1 METKM
6 EDLLYRFQFFFG
18 KSALPVA
25 HWAVHPMP
33 EEYTLSVHPELSVTR
48 VEHNGFEVILLGF
61 ILDPDRPADAD
72 EDILKRLCASSASIE
87 SWIEATESM
96 GGRWLVFLYRDGA
109 GLVFNDAAGLRTA
122 YYHVDADGN
131 PWLGTQPGLFQL
143 QFGFEFSEEAKHYMA
158 SPRFQEKVE
167 TWWPGDSS
175 PFAEVKHLQPNHLFD
190 LKTRQVRRFWPVK
203 PLKKHSLDEGVRIA
217 ADTLKGMIDAAYRRF
232 PLAMAFSSGLDSRMI
247 FSACKDFSEDV
258 YVFSMMYRHLT
269 PDSDDIRVPREVTQA
284 VNLQHHLIDARLDM
298 SPEFADL
305 YRRNTTG
312 IKDDW
317 GKLVEG
323 RYRNVPQGRIILKG
337 TISEII
343 RCRYWPLGIYP
354 YRVTLRDL
362 VRLSLLDDDPLV
374 VKSFKTWM
382 QDALP
387 TETLG
392 YKLLDVFS
400 WENEIGNWLA
410 LGHVVNDLS
419 HQDFAPISNRRFIN
433 AMLGVSTKYRSYPD
447 HIMERRIT
455 ATLWPELDQF
465 PYTPSRKKPK
475 KRFLDGPILNTLRWV
490 RYLLFEEKHGR
501 LEE

>member
-1 METKM
+1 MDTNLQN
-6 EDLLYRFQFFFG
+6 LLYRFQFFFG
-18 KSALPVA
+18 KSTLPLDNWV
-25 HWAVHPMP
+25 VTPMP
-33 EEYTLSVHPELSVTR
+33 DGFSLNTHPELSVTR
-48 VEHNGFEVILLGF
+48 VEANGFSATLLGF
-61 ILDPDRPADAD
+61 ILDPDRPADSD
-72 EDILKRLCASSASIE
+72 GEILKRLCASTSSIE
-87 SWIEATESM
+87 GFIEATEPL
-96 GGRWLVFLYRDGA
+96 GGRWLIFLYHGDSGI
-109 GLVFNDAAGLRTA
+109 VFNDAAGLRTA

-143 QFGFEFSEEAKHYMA
+143 KFGFEFSEEAKGYMA

-190 LKTRQVRRFWPVK
+190 LKTIQVRRFWPVK

-217 ADTLKGMIDAAYRRF
+217 AGTLKGMIAAAYRRF
-232 PLAMAFSSGLDSRMI
+232 PLAMSFSSGLDSRMI
-247 FSACKDFSEDV
+247 FSACREFSEDV
-258 YVFSMMYRHLT
+258 FVFSMMYRHLT
-269 PDSDDIRVPREVTQA
+269 PESDDIRVPREVTQA
-284 VNLQHHLIDARLDM
+284 VELQYHLIDARVDM
-298 SPEFADL
+298 TPEFAEL
-305 YRRNTTG
+305 YQRNTTG

-323 RYRNVPQGRIILKG
+323 RYRNVPQGRVILKG

-343 RCRYWPLGIYP
+343 RCRYWPLGVYP

-362 VRLSLLDDDPLV
+362 VKLSLLGDDPLV
-374 VKSFKTWM
+374 VKSFKAWM

-387 TETLG
+387 TEKLG
-392 YKLLDVFS
+392 YKLLDIFS
-400 WENEIGNWLA
+400 WENEVGNWLA
-410 LGHVVNDLS
+410 VGHVVNDLS
-419 HQDFAPISNRRFIN
+419 HQDFAPISNRRFIT
-433 AMLGVSTKYRSYPD
+433 AMLGVDVKYRSYPD

-475 KRFLDGPILNTLRWV
+475 KRFLDGPILNGLRWV